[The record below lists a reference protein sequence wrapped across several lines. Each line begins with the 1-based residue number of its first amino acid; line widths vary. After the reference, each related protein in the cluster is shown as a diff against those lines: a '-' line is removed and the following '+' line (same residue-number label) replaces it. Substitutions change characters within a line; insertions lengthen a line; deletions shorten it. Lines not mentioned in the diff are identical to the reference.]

1 MKIRGKVTEQLIVEK
16 FVEVEVADDAD
27 EDQIEQAVRHA
38 AYEKTIMD
46 GTGWEGVE
54 TIDVDVKWSNPNSIP
69 LQNIE

>member
-1 MKIRGKVTEQLIVEK
+1 MKIRGKVTEQVVQEK

-27 EDQIEQAVRHA
+27 EDQIEQAVRGA
-38 AYEKTIMD
+38 AYKD

-54 TIDVDVKWSNPNSIP
+54 TIDVNVKWSNPDSLP

>member
-1 MKIRGKVTEQLIVEK
+1 VKIRGKVTEQVVLEK

-38 AYEKTIMD
+38 AYETTSTQE
-46 GTGWEGVE
+46 TGWETVE
-54 TIDVDVKWSNPNSIP
+54 TIDVNVKWSNPNSIP